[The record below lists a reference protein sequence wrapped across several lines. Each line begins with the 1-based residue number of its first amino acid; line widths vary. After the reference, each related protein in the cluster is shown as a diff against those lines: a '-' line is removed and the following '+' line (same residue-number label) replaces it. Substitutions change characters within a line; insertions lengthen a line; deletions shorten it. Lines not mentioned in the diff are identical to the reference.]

1 MRIATLQIGQETND
15 FNPVPTTLEDFASY
29 GIHEGS
35 EILEKMRG
43 VGQIGGCIEAVAE
56 AGLKVEWIPIINA
69 WGMAGG
75 RITTEARQ
83 FFEEKIATGLRTA
96 GKLDALAIHLHGACA
111 AEGVDDVEGAQLA
124 LCRQIVGP
132 DLPIVLSLDH
142 HANITQQM
150 VELSTVVVGHRHQPH
165 ITLDT
170 GRVAGQL
177 LARLLRR
184 EIRPVIAWR
193 KLRLITHQEQYLTSR
208 GPMKIW
214 FDQARA
220 FEADPRVLHVG
231 NYPMQPWLDVAE
243 GGWTTIVVTDGDRA
257 LAERLADESADLAWS
272 MRAEFMKMDSIPV
285 DDAIRQ
291 ADAAARGVVVL
302 SDTGDTVFGGAA
314 GDSNLIL
321 ESILR
326 LGIRSRALMPLIERS
341 TVAKLVAAGEGAQVT
356 LPVGGSTSGFFQPLT
371 VTGRVRK
378 IAPGKVNVPVFQQPS
393 FDQGLTVIF
402 DVGPV
407 TLMISER
414 SGSAGNVPDAYRA
427 FGIEPKD
434 YKMAVLKTASN
445 FQFFAPITSQ
455 LIRVNTRGPG
465 QSDVAGLPWK
475 RVPRPIYPLDDIAT
489 WR

>member
-243 GGWTTIVVTDGDRA
+243 GGWAVVVHTDNDAA
-257 LAERLADESADLAWS
+257 LADSLAAESAQKAWNLRDQFWRS
-272 MRAEFMKMDSIPV
+272 ERVAAAEAV
-285 DDAIRQ
+285 RQ
-291 ADAAARGVVVL
+291 ADSAERGLIIL
-302 SDTGDTVFGGAA
+302 SDTGDSVYGGAP
-314 GDSNLIL
+314 GDSTC
-321 ESILR
+321 ILR
-326 LGIRSRALMPLIERS
+326 AMLDANISSIALVPMIDPAALEAAITAGVGAEITVDLGGKLDHVFSRPVRV
-341 TVAKLVAAGEGAQVT
+341 TGKVAAVSHGFVVDLLDFGKVVPPVISAVGGVLVA
-356 LPVGGSTSGFFQPLT
+356 TS
-371 VTGRVRK
+371 
-378 IAPGKVNVPVFQQPS
+378 N
-393 FDQGLTVIF
+393 
-402 DVGPV
+402 
-407 TLMISER
+407 
-414 SGSAGNVPDAYRA
+414 
-427 FGIEPKD
+427 EP
-434 YKMAVLKTASN
+434 
-445 FQFFAPITSQ
+445 
-455 LIRVNTRGPG
+455 RHC
-465 QSDVAGLPWK
+465 
-475 RVPRPIYPLDDIAT
+475 
-489 WR
+489 